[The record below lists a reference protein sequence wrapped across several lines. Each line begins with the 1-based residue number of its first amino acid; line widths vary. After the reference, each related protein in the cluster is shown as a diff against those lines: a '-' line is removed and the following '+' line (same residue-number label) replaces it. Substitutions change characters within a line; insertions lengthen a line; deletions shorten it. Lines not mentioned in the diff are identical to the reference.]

1 VLPDLDETPTK
12 ELSAT
17 GTDGKTSQNDDATV
31 LAPRLAQ
38 KQRFVENS
46 VDVGRLSTNDA
57 TVSASDD
64 HNAKSAENPT
74 EREGFE
80 PPTNPRKNPTFLNAA
95 AQNPAHRQTAT
106 PT

>member
-1 VLPDLDETPTK
+1 VLPDLDETPAK
-12 ELSAT
+12 EFSAT
-17 GTDGKTSQNDDATV
+17 GTDSKASQNDDATV
-31 LAPRLAQ
+31 LAQRLAQ

-80 PPTNPRKNPTFLNAA
+80 PPANLRKKPLFLKAA
-95 AQNPAHRQTAT
+95 AQNPAHWPAT
-106 PT
+106 TTP